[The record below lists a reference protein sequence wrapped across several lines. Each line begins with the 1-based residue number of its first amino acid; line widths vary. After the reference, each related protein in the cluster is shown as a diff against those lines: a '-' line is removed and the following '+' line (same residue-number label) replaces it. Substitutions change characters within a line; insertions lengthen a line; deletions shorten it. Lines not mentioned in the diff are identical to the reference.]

1 MASQQSGEILKR
13 LRDVSEARKSFDTA
27 PEWRVSQNRRTDRL
41 NLIALIRLN
50 DVLFRGVSIRLATP
64 VDAWEEDVYG
74 HVEVRLPGVQRA
86 LRVSPVEWKPFR
98 YHDNPATSPPPH
110 RNQRLWDRW
119 HPFDLNAPLGIGVFD
134 QSACGIAVPLPR
146 DPATFLEYADLC
158 ADLWRC
164 PDMIGL
170 TPPPWARTM
179 L

>member
-1 MASQQSGEILKR
+1 MASPHSGEILHR
-13 LRDVSEARKSFDTA
+13 LREVAEARKSFDA
-27 PEWRVSQNRRTDRL
+27 PPKWVISQNRRTDRL
-41 NLIALIRLN
+41 NLITAIRLN
-50 DVLFRGVSIRLATP
+50 GVLFGGVSIRLVTP
-64 VDAWEEDVYG
+64 ADAWEEDVYG

-98 YHDNPATSPPPH
+98 YHDNPATSPLPH

-119 HPFDLNAPLGIGVFD
+119 HPFDLNAPLGIGAFD

-146 DPATFLEYADLC
+146 DPATFSEYADLC

-170 TPPPWARTM
+170 NPPPWARKM